1 MMTMKDIR
9 AILKCSENKAKRVM
23 KKANV
28 IVTEKR
34 FAHGMKNLYAVTPE
48 QLPEM
53 LADYEK
59 DPEQTAVQ
67 QASALRALGGVFG
80 RIKTAGVQN
89 MALTEKEMQR
99 G

>member
-1 MMTMKDIR
+1 MMIMKDIR

-28 IVTEKR
+28 IVTKKR

-48 QLPEM
+48 QLPQM

-59 DPEQTAVQ
+59 DPEQTVMQ
-67 QASALRALGGVFG
+67 QSCALSALESAL
-80 RIKTAGVQN
+80 N
-89 MALTEKEMQR
+89 HR
-99 G
+99 GFKGERHAAV